1 MDIKNKALHTLPVV
15 LIIIATITIIGLMFY
30 NNNYV
35 KGAVIPRLGDQILL
49 ARLIAGEADGEPYSG
64 QVAVG
69 SVILNRVKH
78 SKFPNSVAGVVYQ
91 PGAFESVSNG
101 HVWVKIPTRTS
112 YQAAVQALS
121 GWDPTYGCLYFWNP
135 YKPVSGWIWSRQI
148 VTQIGK
154 HVFGK

>member
-1 MDIKNKALHTLPVV
+1 MDKKSKILYIFSAV
-15 LIIIATITIIGLMFY
+15 LITMATITIIGMAFY
-30 NNNYV
+30 NNNYA
-35 KGAVIPRLGDQILL
+35 KGAGIPRSGDQILL
-49 ARLIAGEADGEPYSG
+49 ARLIAGEATGEPYSG

-101 HVWVKIPTRTS
+101 HIWSKVPTRTS

-148 VTQIGK
+148 ITQIGK